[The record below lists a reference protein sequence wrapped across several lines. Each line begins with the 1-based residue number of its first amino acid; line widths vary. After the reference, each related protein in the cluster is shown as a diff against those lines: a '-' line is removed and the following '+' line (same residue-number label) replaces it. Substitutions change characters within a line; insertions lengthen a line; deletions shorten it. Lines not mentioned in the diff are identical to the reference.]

1 MVAVLLFVVLFLGV
15 LVLLV
20 VVGYLFSPK
29 RPSEVKE
36 RRFEAGGPPYGPV
49 QRRLLMQYFGY
60 VYLVTVVEAAVGLAV
75 VAVLTQRDPAT
86 GPVAIA
92 LTLLLAAVAA
102 VTARYFKLLA
112 DIRRWS

>member
-86 GPVAIA
+86 ASVALA
-92 LTLLLAAVAA
+92 LALLLAAVAA

>member
-1 MVAVLLFVVLFLGV
+1 MVAVLLFIALFLGA
-15 LVLLV
+15 LLLLV

-49 QRRLLMQYFGY
+49 QKRLLMQYFGY

-75 VAVLTQRDPAT
+75 VAVLTQRDLLSAPA
-86 GPVAIA
+86 A
-92 LTLLLAAVAA
+92 LAVGLLLVAVAA